1 MTIQDAIT
9 DIKADLLAG
18 THAGDAVMFAA
29 REYELNPVL
38 VVRKFTEQTGVTPA
52 DFAETHRTRTEAAE
66 IGVAASHADALERAI
81 KQARN
86 SVTAFNFDCDPLYR
100 LATRLSEDAVGKTF
114 TDRGELY
121 VFAGLRGGAS
131 RWPFSGV
138 RVSDG
143 ETFRFTNNHSAIVGQ
158 L

>member
-1 MTIQDAIT
+1 MTIQDAIR
-9 DIKADLLAG
+9 DVRRALIDG
-18 THAGDAVMFAA
+18 MDPDVAVDEAA
-29 REYELNPVL
+29 EDYELNPAL
-38 VVRKFTEQTGVTPA
+38 VVRKFQEQVGVAPA
-52 DFAETHRTRTEAAE
+52 AFVETHRARVDAVKLGTT
-66 IGVAASHADALERAI
+66 ASNADALERAI
-81 KQARN
+81 KKAHT

-121 VFAGLRGGAS
+121 VFAGFRGGAS

>member
-9 DIKADLLAG
+9 DLKADLLSG
-18 THAGDAVMFAA
+18 TDTGDAVMFAA

-38 VVRKFTEQTGVTPA
+38 VIRKFTEQTGVAPA
-52 DFAETHRTRTEAAE
+52 DFVVTNTTRREAAE
-66 IGVAASHADALERAI
+66 LGVAASHADALERAI
-81 KQARN
+81 KKAHT
-86 SVTAFNFDCDPLYR
+86 SVTAFNFASDPLYR
-100 LATRLSEDAVGKTF
+100 FATRLSEDAVGKTF

-131 RWPFSGV
+131 QWPFSGV

>member
-1 MTIQDAIT
+1 MTIQNAIN
-9 DIKADLLAG
+9 DIKSDLLAG
-18 THAGDAVMFAA
+18 TDVDDAVQIAA
-29 REYELNPVL
+29 MDYELNPVL
-38 VVRKFTEQTGVTPA
+38 VVRKFTEQTGVAPA
-52 DFAETHRTRTEAAE
+52 DFVVTNAARREATETGAT
-66 IGVAASHADALERAI
+66 ASHADALKRAI
-81 KQARN
+81 KQAHN
-86 SVTAFNFDCDPLYR
+86 SVTAFNFASDPLYR
-100 LATRLSEDAVGKTF
+100 MAVRLSEDAIGKTF
-114 TDRGELY
+114 TDKDVLY

>member
-1 MTIQDAIT
+1 MTIQNAINEIKNYLTDGEDA
-9 DIKADLLAG
+9 D
-18 THAGDAVMFAA
+18 DAVNMAA
-29 REYELNPVL
+29 KDFDLNPVL
-38 VVRKFTEQTGVTPA
+38 VRRKFIEQMGYIPEDHLTKQMERQNVN
-52 DFAETHRTRTEAAE
+52 E
-66 IGVAASHADALERAI
+66 INEMASDAQALARAI

-86 SVTAFNFDCDPLYR
+86 SVTAFNFVSDPRYR
-100 LATRLSEDAVGKTF
+100 RNARLSEDAIGKTF
-114 TDRGELY
+114 TDKDELY

-143 ETFRFTNNHSAIVGQ
+143 ETFRFTNNHSSIVGQ